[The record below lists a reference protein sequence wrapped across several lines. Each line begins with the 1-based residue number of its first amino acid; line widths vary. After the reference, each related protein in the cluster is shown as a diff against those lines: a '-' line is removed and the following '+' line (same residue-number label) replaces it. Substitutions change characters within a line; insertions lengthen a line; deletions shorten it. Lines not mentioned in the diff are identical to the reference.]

1 MNEFLT
7 AYLYG
12 LYALRRGAV
21 SAADS
26 MSHVLDMIAMARGA
40 RTGVER
46 AMALGARAVG
56 MGDSTRREQRAE
68 GRDA

>member
-12 LYALRRGAV
+12 LYAVRRGAI

-26 MSHVLDMIAMARGA
+26 MSHVLDLMAMARGA
-40 RTGVER
+40 KDGVER
-46 AMALGARAVG
+46 AMAFGARATG
-56 MGDSTRREQRAE
+56 MRDPARRE
-68 GRDA
+68 GRRWEPDA